1 MPSAIKAARAIAVL
15 MDSGLF
21 NEASRVFQSEVKR
34 LDLPRWQQ
42 VSFMDLIVIEQEK
55 ISKMM
60 QDLQG

>member
-1 MPSAIKAARAIAVL
+1 MPSAVKAARAIAVL